1 MDENTNKEPEIILV
15 EKYKDIPEDQF
26 VPLDCIDDVF
36 LGRYEI
42 NKLGHIKNIKLGKIT
57 KDVRSTS
64 NRYPLISFRNFK
76 IKKDY
81 LIHRLVALTFL
92 QNPENKPEVDHIDRD
107 MENYKLNNLRW
118 ATRAENLKNRED
130 GCSKR
135 KDKYFKRIDPVTGET
150 TIIYYKDLDTP
161 EIERISSAVRSGSKR
176 NGFIWERGNSFID
189 NYIARVGSPKDED
202 WKECPYLPGVFCNR
216 NGLLKIDGKLTL
228 GHDMNGYRRI
238 SVNKKIYLLHRLI
251 YETFNGL
258 IKDDSLVIDHINTVR
273 DDNRLENLR
282 LVTQSENMNNP
293 TTLKKIS
300 KPVKQ
305 FDLSGKFIK
314 EYSGILFAVEA
325 MKLLRGKE
333 FDRKDLNCHD
343 NTIQLCCDRKTRT
356 GFGFLWCWSG
366 DEDKIHE
373 DLGFLKNQLVSKYD
387 KDKKFIKT
395 YKSMYAASCESVGGS
410 GGKATWRVI
419 TKYIDTGKLCT
430 DDCYYYHGSPETIG
444 DI

>member
-1 MDENTNKEPEIILV
+1 
-15 EKYKDIPEDQF
+15 
-26 VPLDCIDDVF
+26 
-36 LGRYEI
+36 
-42 NKLGHIKNIKLGKIT
+42 
-57 KDVRSTS
+57 
-64 NRYPLISFRNFK
+64 
-76 IKKDY
+76 
-81 LIHRLVALTFL
+81 
-92 QNPENKPEVDHIDRD
+92 

-228 GHDMNGYRRI
+228 GHNMNGYRRI
-238 SVNKKIYLLHRLI
+238 SVNRKIYLLHRLI
-251 YETFNGL
+251 YETFNGK
-258 IKDDSLVIDHINTVR
+258 IENESLVIDHINTVR

-305 FDLSGKFIK
+305 CLNACMSHLQNGAKRAERMTGYYFPASNYRRTCLWRWDRSIRIRINLSP
-314 EYSGILFAVEA
+314 S
-325 MKLLRGKE
+325 
-333 FDRKDLNCHD
+333 
-343 NTIQLCCDRKTRT
+343 
-356 GFGFLWCWSG
+356 
-366 DEDKIHE
+366 
-373 DLGFLKNQLVSKYD
+373 
-387 KDKKFIKT
+387 
-395 YKSMYAASCESVGGS
+395 ASRMMRRMVLSS
-410 GGKATWRVI
+410 
-419 TKYIDTGKLCT
+419 
-430 DDCYYYHGSPETIG
+430 
-444 DI
+444 